1 MKKNIFVLLRIKD
14 WLKNI
19 IIFFPILFSS
29 QLFNTTYYFNLFS
42 GFIVFCILSS
52 FVYVLNDILDIK
64 DDQKH
69 PIKKNSKPIA
79 SGQISIKIAYLIL
92 AILLILVLA
101 SIYVYESIRSN
112 IISYLLIILIYN
124 FGLKKIP
131 YIEILIL
138 TLGYII
144 RTDSGSNII
153 NVDSSILML
162 SSIFCI
168 GCFFILLKRLSELN
182 LIGQKNLTTR
192 KVLKYYNLNLIK
204 ILSIF
209 LIIILSFIFI
219 SYIYLVNIKLIFCF
233 SLIILF
239 LLRYYN
245 LTMNSI
251 EGENPITFIFSN
263 KSLLILS
270 FAILFSSLIIYV

>member
-29 QLFNTTYYFNLFS
+29 QLFNTTYYFNLFA
-42 GFIVFCILSS
+42 GFVVFCILSS
-52 FVYVLNDILDIK
+52 FVYVFNDILDIK

-69 PIKKNSKPIA
+69 PIKKNSKPLA

-92 AILLILVLA
+92 TILLILVSTSVYL
-101 SIYVYESIRSN
+101 YESIRLN

-144 RTDSGSNII
+144 RTDTGSNII
-153 NVDSSILML
+153 NVDSSFLML

-182 LIGQKNLTTR
+182 LIGQKNLITR
-192 KVLKYYNLNLIK
+192 KVLKYYNLDLIK
-204 ILSIF
+204 FLSILF
-209 LIIILSFIFI
+209 IIILSFIFI
-219 SYIYLVNIKLIFCF
+219 FYIYLVNIRLIFCF

-251 EGENPITFIFSN
+251 EGENPITFVFSN
-263 KSLLILS
+263 NSLLILS
-270 FAILFSSLIIYV
+270 LAVLFSSLIIYV